1 MAKKIIAVIPAYN
14 EEKHIDKVIDN
25 AKKYVD
31 EIIVIDDGS
40 RDKTVQKA
48 KKADLV
54 LKHIINMGKGLALK
68 TGIEAAIQRKADI
81 IVTIDADG
89 QHNPKD
95 IPRLI
100 KELEENKLDIIIG
113 GRPFN
118 KNMPIVQRFGNF
130 IIHKMFTSF
139 FHVDVND
146 TQSGF
151 RAFRANIYPKIKWLA
166 SSYSVET
173 EMLVKVGKCNL
184 KYKEIPIDTVYED
197 KYKGTTI
204 IDGIKIILDM
214 LLWKIKE

>member
-14 EEKHIDKVIDN
+14 EEKHIEDVIN
-25 AKKYVD
+25 NTKKYVD
-31 EIIVIDDGS
+31 EIIVVDDGS
-40 RDKTVQKA
+40 KDKTFQKS

-68 TGIEAAIQRKADI
+68 TGIEAAIKRKADI

-95 IPRLI
+95 IPRLL
-100 KELEENKLDIIIG
+100 KELEKNNLDIVIG
-113 GRPFN
+113 GRPFD
-118 KNMPIVQRFGNF
+118 KNMPLVQRFGNL

-139 FHVDVND
+139 FHVNVND

-151 RAFRANIYPKIKWLA
+151 RIFKSNIYPKIKWLA

-173 EMLVKVGKCNL
+173 EMLIKVGKCNL
-184 KYKEIPIDTVYED
+184 KYKEIPIDTIYKD
-197 KYKGTTI
+197 KYKGTTVL
-204 IDGIKIILDM
+204 DGVKIVM
-214 LLWKIKE
+214 KMAVSKIA